1 MPSPGVRA
9 SSSLPPSAALLLL
22 GSLLATG
29 CHQPIRTAPP
39 SASYRPGPILVYV
52 ATDSSLRRVSPDR
65 FESRPGFIEAYAIS
79 PATGALGML
88 ANSYL
93 RGGTEP
99 AAMIQDP
106 RHRFDYIAD
115 ISADTI
121 RAYAVDLQTG
131 RLQPG
136 PVTALSPGSE
146 AVSIAL
152 TPNGKFLYVAFQAL
166 NAVGAYAV
174 NPDTGALTAVPGS
187 PFPTTGTGLFGHDVA
202 VTRDG
207 RFLLASDTHA
217 VYSFR
222 INPASGALSFVSA
235 LAGPIGIQGLA
246 MDPHGHFA
254 YAAGSGPQAISTYI
268 LQPKTGRLSLFAAM
282 PLPSNDSIGAFALS
296 PDGRFAY
303 TAQNAGIHVYR
314 LCAGR
319 FFSPLITGS
328 RARATTQIALDPSG
342 RFLLAPQGGQVN
354 SLCIWSI
361 DPETG
366 RLQPLPGSPY
376 PLPHGQ
382 RTILVTSNERVR

>member
-1 MPSPGVRA
+1 MPGPGIRN

-22 GSLLATG
+22 GSFLATG

-65 FESRPGFIEAYAIS
+65 FESQPGFIEAYAIS
-79 PATGALGML
+79 PTTGALGML
-88 ANSYL
+88 SNFYL

-99 AAMIQDP
+99 QAMIQDP

-115 ISADTI
+115 VSADTL
-121 RAYAVDLQTG
+121 RAYAVDPQTG

-136 PVTALSPGSE
+136 PVTDLPPVSE

-174 NPDTGALTAVPGS
+174 NPDTGSLTAVPGS
-187 PFPTTGTGLFGHDVA
+187 PFPTTGTGLYGHDVA

-207 RFLLASDTHA
+207 HFVLATDLHS

-222 INPASGALSFVSA
+222 INPASGALSFVNA
-235 LAGPIGIQGLA
+235 LAGPIGILGLA
-246 MDPHGHFA
+246 IDPHGRFA
-254 YAAGSGPQAISTYI
+254 YAAGSGPQAISTYTI
-268 LQPKTGRLSLFAAM
+268 QPKTGRLSLLAAM
-282 PLPSNDSIGAFALS
+282 PLNPNDSVGAFALS

-303 TAQNAGIHVYR
+303 AAQNAGILVYR
-314 LCAGR
+314 LHAGR
-319 FFSPLITGS
+319 FSNPLITGP
-328 RARATTQIALDPSG
+328 RAHATTQLAVDPSG

-354 SLCIWSI
+354 SLCGWSI

-366 RLQPLPGSPY
+366 LLQPLPGSPY

-382 RTILVTSNERVR
+382 RTILVTSN